1 MKPKNLMLL
10 GFVNKAVD
18 YLDKNADD
26 KTRASLADLKEND
39 LLALKKSMGYD
50 LDESLG
56 DAQSTVE
63 SLLHAGGEVFDSFID
78 EEELRA
84 PEKKMSL
91 SDELS
96 QMMDVDFDAMTPD
109 EEKAELNKL
118 LDFYSLDSVLDDEE
132 IEQFTSDVK
141 DDAKSD
147 DKETDD
153 PISKEIVDNDDR
165 ELDIETA
172 DDNKAD
178 ENKTE
183 ENIEPDH
190 SDFELSDE
198 ESALM
203 NTIAQN
209 VNISSE
215 GKEIPNDTK
224 EQRDLDSIFSEV
236 MSGKVDEPETVEP
249 IPEEKKEVP
258 AKKKDTLEIPG
269 FMPYRIIENP
279 LVDDIEVEGETSK
292 ESKAESSEKESKAES
307 SEKTDYNV
315 ENNIEVTEDIFP
327 KKKKAERLDTSSD
340 KKKEESQLPT
350 IDKAQVDDLYK
361 EIRSKYDTLYED
373 LEDVYKADE
382 EEDDRYTAGLGEES
396 PHKVYVSSL
405 IDDLKNQLNVEEE
418 RKKEEEEEFKEVFD
432 RVHRIY
438 PYLSVNFIKNVYD
451 IKDSIDEE
459 YPEKIKIVILHRTLF
474 KDVENLRQF
483 VEIALNH
490 GYQLNAD
497 EQKMIVDVFKEY
509 TNAQGRIVT
518 SIFEVA
524 NQSSLLNGEYD
535 GYRVLLPEDL
545 GMRG

>member
-147 DKETDD
+147 DKETDE

-172 DDNKAD
+172 DENKAD
-178 ENKTE
+178 ENKAD

-279 LVDDIEVEGETSK
+279 LVDDIEVEGETPK
-292 ESKAESSEKESKAES
+292 EERESKTDS

-340 KKKEESQLPT
+340 KTIVENQLPT

>member
-172 DDNKAD
+172 DENKAD
-178 ENKTE
+178 

>member
-153 PISKEIVDNDDR
+153 PISKEIVDNGDR

-172 DDNKAD
+172 DENKAD
-178 ENKTE
+178 

-279 LVDDIEVEGETSK
+279 LVDDIEVDGETSK

-307 SEKTDYNV
+307 SEKETYNV

-327 KKKKAERLDTSSD
+327 KKKKSERLDTSSD
-340 KKKEESQLPT
+340 NKKEESQLPT

>member
-78 EEELRA
+78 EEELRT

-141 DDAKSD
+141 EDAKSD

-172 DDNKAD
+172 DEKKAD

-190 SDFELSDE
+190 SDFVLSDE

-258 AKKKDTLEIPG
+258 AKKKDTLEIPD

-279 LVDDIEVEGETSK
+279 LVDDIEVEGETPK
-292 ESKAESSEKESKAES
+292 EERESKTDS

-327 KKKKAERLDTSSD
+327 KKKKSERLDTSSD

>member
-172 DDNKAD
+172 D

-292 ESKAESSEKESKAES
+292 ESKAESNEKESKAES

-327 KKKKAERLDTSSD
+327 KKKKAEHLDTGSD

>member
-172 DDNKAD
+172 D

-292 ESKAESSEKESKAES
+292 ESKAESSEKE
-307 SEKTDYNV
+307 TYNV

>member
-141 DDAKSD
+141 EDAKSD

-172 DDNKAD
+172 DEKKAD

-190 SDFELSDE
+190 SDFVLSDE

-258 AKKKDTLEIPG
+258 AKKKDTLEIPD

-279 LVDDIEVEGETSK
+279 LVDDIEVEGETPK
-292 ESKAESSEKESKAES
+292 EERESKTDS

-327 KKKKAERLDTSSD
+327 KKKKSERLDTSSD

>member
-118 LDFYSLDSVLDDEE
+118 LDFYSLDSILDDEE

-153 PISKEIVDNDDR
+153 PISKEIVDNGDR

-172 DDNKAD
+172 DENKAD
-178 ENKTE
+178 

-279 LVDDIEVEGETSK
+279 LVDDIEVDGETSK

-307 SEKTDYNV
+307 SEKETYNV

>member
-141 DDAKSD
+141 DDVKP
-147 DKETDD
+147 KEKTDD
-153 PISKEIVDNDDR
+153 PISKELADNDDR

-172 DDNKAD
+172 GD
-178 ENKTE
+178 NKTE
-183 ENIEPDH
+183 VNSESDH

-279 LVDDIEVEGETSK
+279 LVDDIEADGKTPK
-292 ESKAESSEKESKAES
+292 GDRESKTDS

-315 ENNIEVTEDIFP
+315 EKNIEVTEDIFP
-327 KKKKAERLDTSSD
+327 KKRKTGRLDTRSD
-340 KKKEESQLPT
+340 NKIAENQLPT

-396 PHKVYVSSL
+396 SHKVYVSSL

>member
-153 PISKEIVDNDDR
+153 PISKEIVDNNDR
-165 ELDIETA
+165 ELDIET
-172 DDNKAD
+172 AD

-215 GKEIPNDTK
+215 GKEIPSDTK

-292 ESKAESSEKESKAES
+292 ESKAESSEKESKTDS

-327 KKKKAERLDTSSD
+327 KKKKAEHLDTGSD

>member
-1 MKPKNLMLL
+1 M
-10 GFVNKAVD
+10 
-18 YLDKNADD
+18 
-26 KTRASLADLKEND
+26 
-39 LLALKKSMGYD
+39 
-50 LDESLG
+50 
-56 DAQSTVE
+56 
-63 SLLHAGGEVFDSFID
+63 
-78 EEELRA
+78 
-84 PEKKMSL
+84 
-91 SDELS
+91 
-96 QMMDVDFDAMTPD
+96 
-109 EEKAELNKL
+109 
-118 LDFYSLDSVLDDEE
+118 
-132 IEQFTSDVK
+132 
-141 DDAKSD
+141 
-147 DKETDD
+147 
-153 PISKEIVDNDDR
+153 
-165 ELDIETA
+165 
-172 DDNKAD
+172 
-178 ENKTE
+178 
-183 ENIEPDH
+183 
-190 SDFELSDE
+190 SDE

-307 SEKTDYNV
+307 SEKETYNV

-327 KKKKAERLDTSSD
+327 KKKKAEHLDTGSD